1 MKKITGVLTVAL
13 LGAVLLV
20 AVSCR
25 ISRHG
30 SVEREDLFT
39 IEIGPMEDQIALYQ
53 LEGDRGIRRIGFTM
67 RDGLYYIADGNS
79 GKIVRYNS
87 YGDLLF
93 MIYNEETNPAPLG
106 LKTNTS
112 NVEQQATRWA
122 HAYPLE
128 SPGWITVDSR
138 RNIFVEDRLP
148 SQKHSTDPDSKA
160 VLDGTIL
167 MFDRDGRFINSLGTD
182 GIGGIPF
189 PRIVGLS
196 TSIRDELAVICRLPD
211 GWNVYW
217 YNSQGTLLYLVKIS
231 SGSIPSLTDW
241 PEALASVDRIVA
253 APDARKL
260 YLKVDYSID
269 TFDQST
275 NTRTGSEPLSSVL
288 WTLEVE
294 DGTYSSQ
301 VEIPLFELSEN
312 GRPINIKV
320 FYSLLGVTKGGKALL
335 YFPLETGLSILFVDN
350 YSREQRRGLLQFSN
364 EELRYN
370 DFYLSTEGIL
380 TAMLADNFNVK
391 MVWWRT
397 DKFIGETP

>member
-1 MKKITGVLTVAL
+1 MNRKFGVLIMVFL
-13 LGAVLLV
+13 GVVLVLGA
-20 AVSCR
+20 CR
-25 ISRHG
+25 INKAG

-93 MIYNEETNPAPLG
+93 MIYNEETNPVPIG
-106 LKTNTS
+106 LRTDIADT
-112 NVEQQATRWA
+112 EQTTRWA
-122 HAYPLE
+122 HTYPLE
-128 SPGWITVDSR
+128 APGWITVDSR
-138 RNIFVEDRLP
+138 RNIYVEDRLP
-148 SQKHSTDPDSKA
+148 SQAHRSDPESNA
-160 VLDGTIL
+160 VLDGIIL
-167 MFDRDGRFINSLGTD
+167 LFDRNGRFVNYLGTD

-189 PRIVGLS
+189 PRIIGL
-196 TSIRDELAVICRLPD
+196 TASIRDELAVICRLPD

-217 YNSQGTLLYLVKIS
+217 YNSSGMLLYIVKIS
-231 SGSIPSLTDW
+231 NDSIPGLADW
-241 PEALASVDRIVA
+241 PEAMSNVDRIVA

-260 YLKVDYSID
+260 YIKVDYSLD

-294 DGTYSSQ
+294 DGTYSNQ

-320 FYSLLGVTKGGKALL
+320 FYSLLGVMRGDKVLL
-335 YFPLETGLSILFVDN
+335 YFPLEDGLSILFVDN
-350 YSREQRRGLLQFSN
+350 YSREQRRGVLNFSN

-380 TAMLADNFNVK
+380 TAMLADNYNVK

-397 DKFIGETP
+397 DRFIGESP